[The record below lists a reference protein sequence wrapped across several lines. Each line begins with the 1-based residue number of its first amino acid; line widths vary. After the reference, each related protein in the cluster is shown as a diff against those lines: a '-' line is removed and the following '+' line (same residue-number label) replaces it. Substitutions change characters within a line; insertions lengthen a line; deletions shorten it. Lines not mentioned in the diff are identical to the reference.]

1 MTDDL
6 AIYKHHRVEAHELL
20 SEFRCFFDEPWVTQC
35 TGGLRWPMSS
45 IIGLTT

>member
-20 SEFRCFFDEPWVTQC
+20 SEFRCSFNEPWGDTMHWWFMVADE
-35 TGGLRWPMSS
+35 LVPSV
-45 IIGLTT
+45 